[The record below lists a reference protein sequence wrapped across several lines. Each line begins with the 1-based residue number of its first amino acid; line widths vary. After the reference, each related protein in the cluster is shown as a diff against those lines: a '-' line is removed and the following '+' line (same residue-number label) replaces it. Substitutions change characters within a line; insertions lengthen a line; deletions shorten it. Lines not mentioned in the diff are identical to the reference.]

1 MSIGCRRFIAVV
13 ALFCVAAT
21 TPAATTGVAIPHLG
35 ETVDVSIVNVD
46 VFVTDAR
53 GNRVRGLTPGDFEI
67 YENGKLQPVSN
78 FAEYR
83 DSVQGGSVGS
93 IGEVGIEGIG
103 AAATAPRQPRTVAI
117 FFERIRLA
125 PFVSKPLFASMK
137 DILRKTVAP
146 GDAVSL
152 VVWNRYSTE
161 QLEFTDDLEAVET
174 ALDKLEAESQK
185 MNVDPLSMQHDEA
198 ALQTQFEKRV
208 EALTGNGTAAILNNN
223 TPTLAMLVAMVE
235 MKQRVAA
242 INSTINSM
250 SGGEGK
256 KVLLLVPRRLG
267 EVAGAEFAYVGGAD
281 VIPAE
286 DRNRFGTRALIGSI
300 INNAN
305 ANGVTIYPLYP
316 AGIGSS
322 SNEVTPF
329 DDGSNARTQLNETVN
344 LDHLAKETGGLSAIS
359 AKDVVELMP
368 KIGEDV
374 TDYYS
379 LAYRV
384 SASGEDRARDIVVKV
399 KDRDLRVRA
408 RRQFV
413 EKSDDTRMKDRLT
426 ATLFRDQLDSPIA
439 IVAQLGKARKA
450 RKNST
455 IPLRIRIPIS
465 ALTVLPQ
472 DGGKQ
477 AGAFSVY
484 VGTAS
489 DLDEVSNVTEKTQS
503 FQIAERDLKKAMD
516 GYFTYDLDVVVNPK
530 AKYVAV
536 GVLDEVSKSYGLR
549 RLDLPGHESRQASAR

>member
-1 MSIGCRRFIAVV
+1 MSIGFRRFIAVAV
-13 ALFCVAAT
+13 LSCLAAT
-21 TPAATTGVAIPHLG
+21 TPAATTSAATTANGIPHLG
-35 ETVDVSIVNVD
+35 ETVDVSLINVD

-53 GNRVRGLTPGDFEI
+53 GNRIRGLTRDDFEI

-83 DSVQGGSVGS
+83 DSVAG
-93 IGEVGIEGIG
+93 GEVGVEAG
-103 AAATAPRQPRTVAI
+103 AAAAPRQPRTVAI

-125 PFVSKPLFASMK
+125 PFVSGPLFASIK
-137 DILRKTVAP
+137 DTLRKTVAP

-161 QLEFTDDLEAVET
+161 QLEFTDNLSAVEA
-174 ALDKLEAESQK
+174 ALDKLERESQK
-185 MNVDPLSMQHDEA
+185 MNVDPLSSQHEEA
-198 ALQTQFEKRV
+198 AQMRAFEEKV
-208 EALTGNGTAAILNNN
+208 EALTGPGPSAITGN
-223 TPTLAMLVAMVE
+223 TNHTTLAMLVAMVE

-250 SGGEGK
+250 NGGDGK
-256 KVLLLVPRRLG
+256 KILLLVPRRLG
-267 EVAGAEFAYVGGAD
+267 EIAGAEFAYVAGESFVPVD
-281 VIPAE
+281 E
-286 DRNRFGTRALIGSI
+286 RNRFGTRSLIRSI
-300 INNAN
+300 VNNAN

-322 SNEVTPF
+322 SNEVSPF
-329 DDGSNARTQLNETVN
+329 NDGSENKTQINETIN
-344 LDHLAKETGGLSAIS
+344 LDHIARETGGLLATSAR
-359 AKDVVELMP
+359 AVVELMP

-384 SASGEDRARDIVVKV
+384 SASGEDRARDIVVKP
-399 KDRDLRVRA
+399 KNRDLQVRA

-413 EKSDDTRMKDRLT
+413 EKSDETRMKDRLT
-426 ATLFRDQLDSPIA
+426 ATLFRDQLESPIA
-439 IVAQLGKARKA
+439 IVAQLGKARKD
-450 RKNST
+450 RKNSK

-477 AGAFSVY
+477 AGAFTVY
-484 VGTAS
+484 VGTAA
-489 DLDEVSNVTEKTQS
+489 DLDEVSNVTEKTQP
-503 FQIAERDLKKAMD
+503 FQIANADLSKAAD
-516 GYFTYDLDVVVNPK
+516 GYFTYDLDIVVNPK

-536 GVLDEVSKSYGLR
+536 GVLDEVSKSYGMR
-549 RLDLPGHESRQASAR
+549 RLDLPGHVVKQAAAR

>member
-13 ALFCVAAT
+13 ALSCLALT
-21 TPAATTGVAIPHLG
+21 TPAATTPLAIPHLG
-35 ETVDVSIVNVD
+35 ETVDVSIINVD
-46 VFVTDAR
+46 VFVTDAQ
-53 GNRVRGLTPGDFEI
+53 GNRVRGLTPADFEI

-83 DSVQGGSVGS
+83 DRIEG
-93 IGEVGIEGIG
+93 GEVGVEAG
-103 AAATAPRQPRTVAI
+103 AATAPRQPRTVAI

-125 PFVSKPLFASMK
+125 PFVSGPLFASMK

-152 VVWNRYSTE
+152 VVWNRYATE
-161 QLEFTDDLEAVET
+161 QLEFTDDLPAVEA
-174 ALDKLEAESQK
+174 ALDKLERDSQK
-185 MNVDPLSMQHDEA
+185 MNVDPLSAQHEEA
-198 ALQTQFEKRV
+198 ALMTAFEKKV
-208 EALTGNGTAAILNNN
+208 EYLTGPGPAAITGNANH
-223 TPTLAMLVAMVE
+223 TSLAMLVAMVE

-250 SGGEGK
+250 TGGEGK
-256 KVLLLVPRRLG
+256 KILLLVPRRLG
-267 EVAGAEFAYVGGAD
+267 EIAGAEFAYVAGESFVSAD
-281 VIPAE
+281 E
-286 DRNRFGTRALIGSI
+286 RNRFGTRALIRSI
-300 INNAN
+300 VNNAN

-322 SNEVTPF
+322 SNEVSPF
-329 DDGSNARTQLNETVN
+329 NNGSENNVQLNETVN

-359 AKDVVELMP
+359 AKDVVTLMP

-384 SASGEDRARDIVVKV
+384 SASGEDRARDIVVKA
-399 KDRDLRVRA
+399 KNRDLRVRA

-426 ATLFRDQLDSPIA
+426 ATLFRDQLESPIA

-455 IPLRIRIPIS
+455 IPLRIRIPIA

-484 VGTAS
+484 VGTAA
-489 DLDEVSNVTEKTQS
+489 DLDEVSNVTEKTQP
-503 FQIAERDLKKAMD
+503 FQISNADLKKASD

-530 AKYVAV
+530 ARYVAV

-549 RLDLPGHESRQASAR
+549 RLDLPGHETKQAAAR